1 MEDVNDCFCDNNSAT
16 FKTRTG
22 CKMTYLL
29 YEFVIFLPGII
40 VFAATLTNSNELVL
54 PLKDILPSTKQM

>member
-16 FKTRTG
+16 FMTRTG
-22 CKMTYLL
+22 YKMSCLL

-40 VFAATLTNSNELVL
+40 VFAAALTKNEFVL
-54 PLKDILPSTKQM
+54 PLKDILPSRKQM